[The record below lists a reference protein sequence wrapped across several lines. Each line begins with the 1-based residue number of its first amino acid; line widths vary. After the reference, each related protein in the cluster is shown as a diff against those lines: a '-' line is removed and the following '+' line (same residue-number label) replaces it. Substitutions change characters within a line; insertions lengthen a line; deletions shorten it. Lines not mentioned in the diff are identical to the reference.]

1 MTDENQKVFKSKDNR
16 DINMLPGDPQGS
28 PDESFSE
35 GKLPRDTVMFIDE
48 GFLSKLSKYFG
59 KGKYIKFDRFNFAK
73 MLSEKERLI
82 LKDVFLYIA
91 PPFQSNP
98 PTKEEEL
105 KKEGYD
111 HLIKKLKDKKIIIG
125 EGRCQRVKVD
135 GKFEYNQKAVD
146 VYLAMDLTNVITKY
160 PNAKR
165 IILISSDSDFVPV
178 IKNLEENGI
187 KTILYTYYEKNRDSN
202 FSRSN
207 HLIKSVYKYK
217 LIQKEDM
224 TSCLLK

>member
-35 GKLPRDTVMFIDE
+35 GKLP
-48 GFLSKLSKYFG
+48 
-59 KGKYIKFDRFNFAK
+59 
-73 MLSEKERLI
+73 
-82 LKDVFLYIA
+82 
-91 PPFQSNP
+91 
-98 PTKEEEL
+98 TKEEEL

-111 HLIKKLKDKKIIIG
+111 HLIKKLKDKKIIIR